1 VSFEPPQPLPPP
13 PREVVGS
20 CVLVVDDEQV
30 WRLILETDL
39 RMLGYRVAVACDA
52 QEALALARRERPRAA
67 IVDLML
73 PEPMDGWALVEGL
86 RAQGTPTPV
95 ILYSAYPVADRRKDP
110 DVIGC
115 MSKATDRAELYAL
128 LPSAIRRPSD

>member
-1 VSFEPPQPLPPP
+1 MSFEPPKPLSPP
-13 PREVVGS
+13 PREVAGA

-39 RMLGYRVAVACDA
+39 RMLGYRVAVARDA
-52 QEALALARRERPRAA
+52 QEALALARRERPRVA

-73 PEPMDGWALVEGL
+73 PEPLDGWALVEEL

-95 ILYSAYPVADRRKDP
+95 ILYSAYPVAGQRQDP
-110 DVIGC
+110 DVVGC
-115 MSKATDRAELYAL
+115 MSKVTDRAELYAL
-128 LPSAIRRPSD
+128 LPSAIRRLAS